1 VQGLSRR
8 GFLILGGAAGVTGA
22 AAAVR
27 YLSQSGADGHPVG
40 PAATPASTTV
50 FSPPT
55 ARAGAGSGA
64 RPPYR
69 WSDPSSWSSGVP
81 GPDQVA
87 VITKPVT
94 LDVDARVAGVV
105 VQPRGQLVFDPGASR
120 RLESSGNVVVLGRLV
135 MRPATP
141 AVGHRLV
148 FTAVLEAAFAGGG
161 MDPIPSDVGLWVMDR
176 GTLDL
181 AGTPRLAWTR
191 VTGSVDEGATT
202 IELQADPE
210 GWRPDDELVLT
221 PTLRPHAPDTTP
233 RSTRSPSGPS
243 RAAGS
248 P

>member
-1 VQGLSRR
+1 VKGLSRR

-27 YLSQSGADGHPVG
+27 QLRQPGADSHPVG

-55 ARAGAGSGA
+55 ARADAGSGA
-64 RPPYR
+64 RPPHR
-69 WSDPSSWSSGVP
+69 WSDPGSWSHGVP

-87 VITKPVT
+87 VITRPVT

-105 VQPRGQLVFDPGASR
+105 VQPRGQLVFDPEASH
-120 RLESSGNVVVLGRLV
+120 RLESSGNVIVLGRLL

-141 AVGHRLV
+141 AVGHRMV
-148 FTAVLEAAFAGGG
+148 FTGVREAGFAGGG
-161 MDPIPSDVGLWVMDR
+161 MDPIPSDVGLWV
-176 GTLDL
+176 
-181 AGTPRLAWTR
+181 
-191 VTGSVDEGATT
+191 TGSVDAGATT